1 MICIVSREVHSCI
14 FFFFNQKTAYEVRI
28 SDWSSDVCSSD
39 LAADHLGLR
48 STRHG
53 LRGGGDSKRQ
63 HPRDSDEGSDHAP
76 ALLVGES
83 KRGPGPRSLS
93 RSTCLEIHVDRREE
107 IPSDD
112 TIHPVV
118 SVNSWKI
125 LWHNV
130 ENIIYA
136 KADLILFPNVIL
148 QGQIIIHFRRDM
160 LRRIGFVRIR
170 VQFIGGRA
178 YEARIE
184 RDVEIVDLVRRQQF
198 APEPGV

>member
-83 KRGPGPRSLS
+83 KRGPGHRSLS
-93 RSTCLEIHVDRREE
+93 RSTCLEIHVDRREA

-112 TIHPVV
+112 TIDRKSTRLYSRHYCA
-118 SVNSWKI
+118 SRMSSSDLKKKNNST
-125 LWHNV
+125 
-130 ENIIYA
+130 Y
-136 KADLILFPNVIL
+136 
-148 QGQIIIHFRRDM
+148 
-160 LRRIGFVRIR
+160 
-170 VQFIGGRA
+170 
-178 YEARIE
+178 
-184 RDVEIVDLVRRQQF
+184 
-198 APEPGV
+198 